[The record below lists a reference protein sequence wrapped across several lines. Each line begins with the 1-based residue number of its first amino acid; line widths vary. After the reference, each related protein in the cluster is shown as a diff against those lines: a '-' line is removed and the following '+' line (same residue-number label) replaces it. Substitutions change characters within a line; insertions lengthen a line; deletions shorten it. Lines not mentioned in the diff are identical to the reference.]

1 MFIKKSIA
9 NRLNNL
15 DFDIIKLGVGGN
27 FGNKGGVLVR
37 LNIDNSSLCFINC
50 HLESGQKLNKAR
62 INNINDI
69 HNLAF

>member
-1 MFIKKSIA
+1 MLIIQKQIVGIAVFVFIKKSIA

-27 FGNKGGVLVR
+27 FGNKGAVLIR

-50 HLESGQKLNKAR
+50 HLESG
-62 INNINDI
+62 
-69 HNLAF
+69 